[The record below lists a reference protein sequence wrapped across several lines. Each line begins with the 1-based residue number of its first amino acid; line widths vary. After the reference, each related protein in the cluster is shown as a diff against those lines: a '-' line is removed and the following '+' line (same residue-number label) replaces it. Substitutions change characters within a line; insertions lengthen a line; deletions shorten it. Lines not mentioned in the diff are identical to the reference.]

1 MCELSTR
8 FRVFLSKMQ
17 AVCHINTAMNQ
28 NGCQAKSMF
37 NNIGSDVYSIA
48 EEKLES
54 TDDPEKLKKRRKK
67 KKIKKRNKIRR
78 KTRKANKAARKKNYG
93 KDVKKGFKKLELVWT
108 ILGKATTMLK
118 ELWKKLEPVW
128 LAINKDY
135 KIWIIRKF
143 VAMFLFC
150 HYIISLLSFL
160 LRIFVAFPS
169 FFFPLSLR
177 TSLYSRD

>member
-93 KDVKKGFKKLELVWT
+93 KDVKKGFKKLETVWT

-135 KIWIIRKF
+135 KIWIIRK
-143 VAMFLFC
+143 LLPCFC
-150 HYIISLLSFL
+150 FHYINSLLHSLTYFCCFSF
-160 LRIFVAFPS
+160 IFLSS
-169 FFFPLSLR
+169 F
-177 TSLYSRD
+177 TSY

>member
-67 KKIKKRNKIRR
+67 KKQKKRKKIRK
-78 KTRKANKAARKKNYG
+78 KTKKANRAANKKNYG
-93 KDVKKGFKKLELVWT
+93 RIVKKGFKKLELVWT
-108 ILGKATTMLK
+108 ILGAATTMLK

-135 KIWIIRKF
+135 KIWIIRKLLPCFCF
-143 VAMFLFC
+143 V
-150 HYIISLLSFL
+150 II
-160 LRIFVAFPS
+160 
-169 FFFPLSLR
+169 
-177 TSLYSRD
+177 